1 MGKRLGFGEDV
12 SRLGLRSQCSFGLV
26 TVPVSLAVLFES
38 VLHRNLLAE
47 DVLSVQVGNCGIT
60 AVEVAVTDK
69 AESLARTAVF
79 PGHLGD
85 AQQRSKAAERIVQN
99 LLVDHGVQVSDEQ
112 LGAHLG
118 GPLLVGAGLV
128 DAQGLAVELDAVH
141 DIGRVLGVGG
151 GAELD
156 EAEAL
161 VGLGDAIARHVDV
174 VDGAHL
180 EHDFVDHGGGCA
192 LVDVADIDGGLFV
205 LLPAEEVELVTCWPA
220 YGGLKRSD

>member
-1 MGKRLGFGEDV
+1 M
-12 SRLGLRSQCSFGLV
+12 
-26 TVPVSLAVLFES
+26 PVSLAVLLES
-38 VLHRNLLAE
+38 VLHRYLLAE
-47 DVLSVQVGNCGIT
+47 DVLSVQVGNRSIT
-60 AVEVAVTDK
+60 ALEVAVTDK
-69 AESLARTAVF
+69 AESLARAAIF
-79 PGHLGD
+79 PGDLGD
-85 AQQRSKAAERIVQN
+85 AQQRSKATKGIVQD

-112 LGAHLG
+112 LGANLG

-128 DAQGLAVELDAVH
+128 DAEGLAVELDAVH
-141 DIGRVLGVGG
+141 DVGRVLGVGG

-192 LVDVADIDGGLFV
+192 LVDVADVDGGLFV
-205 LLPAEEVELVTCWPA
+205 LLPAEEEGLATCWPVH
-220 YGGLKRSD
+220 GDSKEFKEDQFKVR

>member
-1 MGKRLGFGEDV
+1 M
-12 SRLGLRSQCSFGLV
+12 
-26 TVPVSLAVLFES
+26 
-38 VLHRNLLAE
+38 
-47 DVLSVQVGNCGIT
+47 QVGNCGI
-60 AVEVAVTDK
+60 AALEVAVTDK
-69 AESLARTAVF
+69 TESLARAAVF

-85 AQQRSKAAERIVQN
+85 AQQRSKAAESIVQD

-128 DAQGLAVELDAVH
+128 DSERLAVELDAVH
-141 DIGRVLGVGG
+141 DVGRVLGVGG
-151 GAELD
+151 GTELN

-192 LVDVADIDGGLFV
+192 LVDVADVDGGLLV
-205 LLPAEEVELVTCWPA
+205 LLPAEEEGLVRAGQLMGISFENRARKKAAGRWRRCSEENLPMPIDSHLD
-220 YGGLKRSD
+220 GLQAAAL

>member
-1 MGKRLGFGEDV
+1 M
-12 SRLGLRSQCSFGLV
+12 
-26 TVPVSLAVLFES
+26 PVSLAVLFES

-47 DVLSVQVGNCGIT
+47 HVLSVQVDNRSIT
-60 AVEVAVTDK
+60 ALEVAVTDK
-69 AESLARTAVF
+69 AESLARTAIF

-85 AQQRSKAAERIVQN
+85 AQQRSKAAKSIVQD
-99 LLVDHGVQVSDEQ
+99 LLVDLGVQISDEE
-112 LGAHLG
+112 LGANLG

-128 DAQGLAVELDAVH
+128 DAEGLAVELDAVH
-141 DIGRVLGVGG
+141 DVGSVLGVGG

-156 EAEAL
+156 EAKAL

-192 LVDVADIDGGLFV
+192 LVNVADVDGGLFV
-205 LLPAEEVELVTCWPA
+205 LLPAEER
-220 YGGLKRSD
+220 G